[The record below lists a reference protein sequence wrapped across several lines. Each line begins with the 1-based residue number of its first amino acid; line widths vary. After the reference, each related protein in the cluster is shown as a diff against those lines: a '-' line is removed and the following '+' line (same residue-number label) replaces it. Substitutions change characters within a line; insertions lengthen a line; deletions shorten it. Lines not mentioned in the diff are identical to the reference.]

1 MHVVIVGCGRVGS
14 ALARSLTEG
23 GHTVAVIDKRPE
35 AFGRLPSDF
44 SGQMINGIGFDR
56 DRLKEAGIE
65 QAASL
70 AAVTNGDNS
79 NILIARVARETFGI
93 ENVVARIYDPRRA
106 AIYQRLGIATVATV
120 AWTTE
125 RVMRRLVPSEAAM
138 EWIDPSAR
146 VSLVERTIAG
156 SWSGHPLSD
165 LEQPGRVRVAAVG
178 RLGVAQVPNPDLVAQ
193 DGDVVYLAVASDALA
208 DVDAALGGR
217 SGKGSA
223 LMRVVIAGGGSVGR
237 FIGQQLSEAKHEV
250 LIIDN
255 DPAVVRAAERSGE
268 PAGVPWLQADACE
281 ATRLSEAQVDK
292 ADVVAAVTGDDE
304 DNLVISLLAK
314 QEFGVPRVVARVNNP
329 KNEWMFNQTVGGRR
343 RRLHPASHHR
353 PRAGGGLGGVVRA
366 VAVVRGRQGSL
377 GRGDAGRG
385 LAGGRQGDR
394 RARPPARRHGRG
406 HRPSGAGGRA
416 PGRHHDPRR

>member
-23 GHTVAVIDKRPE
+23 GHTVAIIDKRPE

-44 SGQMINGIGFDR
+44 SGQIINGIGFDR

-125 RVMRRLVPSEAAM
+125 RVMRRLLPSEAAM

-208 DVDAALGGR
+208 DVDAALAAGPA
-217 SGKGSA
+217 KGA
-223 LMRVVIAGGGSVGR
+223 
-237 FIGQQLSEAKHEV
+237 H
-250 LIIDN
+250 
-255 DPAVVRAAERSGE
+255 
-268 PAGVPWLQADACE
+268 
-281 ATRLSEAQVDK
+281 
-292 ADVVAAVTGDDE
+292 
-304 DNLVISLLAK
+304 
-314 QEFGVPRVVARVNNP
+314 
-329 KNEWMFNQTVGGRR
+329 
-343 RRLHPASHHR
+343 
-353 PRAGGGLGGVVRA
+353 
-366 VAVVRGRQGSL
+366 
-377 GRGDAGRG
+377 
-385 LAGGRQGDR
+385 
-394 RARPPARRHGRG
+394 
-406 HRPSGAGGRA
+406 
-416 PGRHHDPRR
+416 